1 MEKSSS
7 AKYWGE
13 PLQKW
18 KWNVS
23 PGFIGEKVMS
33 NLHQS
38 LIVLDL
44 FVPLVLVR
52 GHVGQHTP
60 NTHLGKEKKNK
71 KKIWVG
77 GLLAFS

>member
-1 MEKSSS
+1 MSH
-7 AKYWGE
+7 
-13 PLQKW
+13 LDLL
-18 KWNVS
+18 V
-23 PGFIGEKVMS
+23 EKVMS

-60 NTHLGKEKKNK
+60 YTHLGKEKKNK